1 MEAEII
7 NVAELT
13 VEQWKQVSLTAQWL
27 MTHNMSGVEY
37 SMLERIS
44 QIKNERDYLNACDE
58 YDNEG
63 CDTCYTD
70 LQAFYDT
77 LDNVIDCAL
86 FDKAYALPYMG

>member
-1 MEAEII
+1 MQTETI

-27 MTHNMSGVEY
+27 MKHNMTLIEY
-37 SMLERIS
+37 NLLQRIS
-44 QIKNERDYLNACDE
+44 RIKNERDYLNASDE
-58 YDNEG
+58 YDNENSEIK
-63 CDTCYTD
+63 YTD

-86 FDKAYALPYMG
+86 LGKAYALPYMG